1 MATRANDAVRFG
13 SRFIAA
19 AIVALAALAI
29 ASPAS
34 AAKKPPPEP
43 EAVVSQFLAAL
54 DAEAAKAETNAEKIR
69 VEVTKRLDRAV
80 TRLNL
85 GEVLK
90 ADQTTA
96 RGVER
101 SSRAFEKYAIRGQTK
116 VLKDL
121 DRLTSNPEH
130 ALTVRTAVA
139 QAVADVQSAHNALR
153 TDVADMV
160 NEAIDGIQEILDDL
174 LAEDVGAGE

>member
-1 MATRANDAVRFG
+1 MEANGAVPRVAGPLGGLVRPG
-13 SRFIAA
+13 SDPEKGGILGENKPVRLDQ
-19 AIVALAALAI
+19 ALEE
-29 ASPAS
+29 SGNPAG
-34 AAKKPPPEP
+34 
-43 EAVVSQFLAAL
+43 
-54 DAEAAKAETNAEKIR
+54 
-69 VEVTKRLDRAV
+69 VEVTRRLDRAV

-96 RGVER
+96 RSVER

-121 DRLTSNPEH
+121 DKLTANPEH